1 MASVPPPP
9 DQSTPPAAPVLDPAG
24 PGPSSKTTILA
35 IVASVAVIAI
45 LGTVIAIANSGDSSG
60 DASPSASSAPVLLTA
75 PDGLAADAAA
85 FRVVLTWTAGEG
97 SPAVRYLVSRDG
109 KVAATLDPG
118 ETKWVDDDVLPE
130 SRYAYTVAAVGPDG
144 TSAPSEV
151 TARTQTAPLAT
162 APLKGVFDVHIH
174 ATSHYGFSDFGS
186 GNGNLGWR
194 FVPTCSQGPC
204 DTELGDL
211 HQKDFRLTLA
221 RKGISYHG
229 DVTLDAQV
237 RCGSATVSSS
247 FTISLHVTEAGVSRG
262 RWVANKME
270 GTMRQFE
277 SAQLGCVASGATF
290 EVSGRI
296 VHGRS

>member
-9 DQSTPPAAPVLDPAG
+9 DGPTPAAPVHEPAG

-60 DASPSASSAPVLLTA
+60 DASPSVSPTPVPVAAPE
-75 PDGLAADAAA
+75 GLVADASA
-85 FRVVLTWTAGEG
+85 FRVILSWTAGEG
-97 SPAVRYLVSRDG
+97 TPAVRYLVSRDG
-109 KVAATLDPG
+109 KVAATLDPDA
-118 ETKWVDDDVLPE
+118 TRWVDDDVLPE
-130 SRYAYTVAAVGPDG
+130 SRYAYTVASVGPDG
-144 TSAPSEV
+144 SSAPSDV

-162 APLKGVFDVHIH
+162 AALKGVFNVHIH

-194 FVPTCSQGPC
+194 LVPTCSQGPC
-204 DTELGDL
+204 DTDLADL

-221 RKGISYHG
+221 RRGISYEG
-229 DVTLDAQV
+229 DVTLRGKV
-237 RCGSATVSSS
+237 RCGGTAVTSS
-247 FTISLHVTEAGVSRG
+247 FTVAVHPTDADVLRG
-262 RWVANKME
+262 QWVATKIE

-290 EVSGRI
+290 EVAGRI
-296 VHGRS
+296 VH